1 MPEELETI
9 LRLVAEGHLTPDEA
23 APIIEAVT
31 RAERSAADEPFAKG
45 FGEGFGDD
53 VDPDFADDFTEGFGA
68 GRPDLARLERLGKRI
83 DRKVNRRIDRAH
95 ARADSAR
102 ARAEERIRAAEQG
115 AASLGG
121 GRRLRIKIT
130 ERGRQVVNLRIP
142 IGFVETA
149 LKFVP
154 GLGGDQSQRIRDA
167 VRSGAVGPILDVEDP
182 DGEGGVLIS
191 VE

>member
-23 APIIEAVT
+23 SPIIEALT
-31 RAERSAADEPFAKG
+31 RTERQTAEDDFDAHFDTG
-45 FGEGFGDD
+45 FDAGFDHDFD
-53 VDPDFADDFTEGFGA
+53 VDFDAPR
-68 GRPDLARLERLGKRI
+68 RPDLRRLERLGERI
-83 DRKVNRRIDRAH
+83 DRKVTRRVQRAQ
-95 ARADSAR
+95 ARAEAAR
-102 ARAEERIRAAEQG
+102 ARAEERVREAQRVAAT
-115 AASLGG
+115 LGG
-121 GRRLRIKIT
+121 GRQLRIKIT

-182 DGEGGVLIS
+182 DGQGGVLIS

>member
-23 APIIEAVT
+23 SPIIAAIT
-31 RAERSAADEPFAKG
+31 RAEGR
-45 FGEGFGDD
+45 
-53 VDPDFADDFTEGFGA
+53 ADDDDFDTGFETGF
-68 GRPDLARLERLGKRI
+68 DNDFDERI
-83 DRKVNRRIDRAH
+83 DRTVTRRIERAQ
-95 ARADSAR
+95 ARAASAR
-102 ARAEERIRAAEQG
+102 ARAEERIREAERV
-115 AASLGG
+115 ATSLGR
-121 GRRLRIKIT
+121 GRQLRIRIT